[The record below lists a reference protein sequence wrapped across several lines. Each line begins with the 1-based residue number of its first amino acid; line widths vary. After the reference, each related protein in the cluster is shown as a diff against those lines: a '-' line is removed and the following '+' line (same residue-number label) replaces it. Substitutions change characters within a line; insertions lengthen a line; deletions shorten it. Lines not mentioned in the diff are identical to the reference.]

1 MKLNK
6 VFLLGRIATD
16 IELKRTPTGQSVS
29 TFSLATNR
37 IYKDATGQKKE
48 DSQFHRIVLWGKQA
62 EIASQFLTKGALVL
76 IEGRIQTRSWDD
88 KSGNKRFTTEIVGE
102 AMQMGP
108 KSAGASPNYGN
119 NIGKSFD
126 SIGPKNKKGPEE
138 NLDEDIPIIE
148 DGEEIDIKDI
158 PF

>member
-1 MKLNK
+1 MNLNK
-6 VFLLGRIATD
+6 VFLLGRVATD
-16 IELKRTPTGQSVS
+16 IELKRTPAGQSVS
-29 TFSLATNR
+29 SFSLATNR

-102 AMQMGP
+102 AMQLGP
-108 KSAGASPNYGN
+108 KSAGISTNYGS

-126 SIGPKNKKGPEE
+126 SAGPKTKKGPEE
-138 NLDEDIPIIE
+138 DLDEDIPIIE